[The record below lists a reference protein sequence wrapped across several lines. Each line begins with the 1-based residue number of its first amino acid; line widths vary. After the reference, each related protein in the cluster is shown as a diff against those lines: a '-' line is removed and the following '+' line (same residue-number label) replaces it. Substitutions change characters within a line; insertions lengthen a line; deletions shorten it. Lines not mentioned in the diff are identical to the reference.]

1 MCLCQS
7 NGPSDNALGQAAPT
21 LSSQEAL
28 QMMHSLW
35 GLVFIRNLSLHKK
48 HLKTLQ
54 RRMSLPIK
62 QARLTNMG
70 YFMPAREKHVV
81 WRLWRPHHR
90 ISRFLQAHSNLL
102 FYSTYS
108 CLSVLSYPNYWC
120 ALGYPFQCCVF
131 FTAVCHSSILLF
143 FLHATRLQHLPVITV
158 EFRRHLNIVIRGLHC
173 GAVKHK

>member
-7 NGPSDNALGQAAPT
+7 NGPSDDALGQAAPT

-35 GLVFIRNLSLHKK
+35 GLVFIRNLSLHNKE

-54 RRMSLPIK
+54 RRMSLPVK
-62 QARLTNMG
+62 QARLTNAG
-70 YFMPAREKHVV
+70 YFMPAREKHMA

-102 FYSTYS
+102 LFYSTYS
-108 CLSVLSYPNYWC
+108 CLSVLSILITDVHWYILSNV
-120 ALGYPFQCCVF
+120 VF
-131 FTAVCHSSILLF
+131 FSQQSAIPLF
-143 FLHATRLQHLPVITV
+143 CFFFFTQPAY
-158 EFRRHLNIVIRGLHC
+158 NIYR
-173 GAVKHK
+173 